1 MLVKTE
7 SFWGYSAKEI
17 MGMDYGSIKGNILS
31 AASPASMEAIGVLI
45 TRRREYAESP
55 AEQLACSRILSA
67 LIDGPDVL
75 DF

>member
-1 MLVKTE
+1 MLTKTE
-7 SFWGYSAKEI
+7 LFWTYSAKDI
-17 MGMDYGSIKGNILS
+17 MGMNYEQIKDTIIKAATPSS
-31 AASPASMEAIGVLI
+31 AEEIAVMV
-45 TRRREYAESP
+45 TRRRESASSP

>member
-1 MLVKTE
+1 MLMKTE

-17 MGMDYGSIKGNILS
+17 MGMDYRDIKGNIMS
-31 AASPASMEAIGVLI
+31 AASPASMEEIGVAV
-45 TRRREYAESP
+45 TKRREEADSP
-55 AEQLACSRILSA
+55 AERLACSRILSA